1 METLQRIQ
9 ELMDQVSTQISN
21 EAANAPKVN
30 KAAQARIRTGLG
42 EIKKLVTAARAES
55 LALCK
60 K

>member
-30 KAAQARIRTGLG
+30 KAAQTRIRTGLG